1 MQSFLSAEVPSFPLT
16 MSPSF
21 KALLCLLTVLPHYNL
36 AQAARF
42 PAPLLEPLLEE
53 RQASTVPDYVITYG
67 RQQSHHDGPAVHI

>member
-1 MQSFLSAEVPSFPLT
+1 

-21 KALLCLLTVLPHYNL
+21 NVLLGLLTILLHYCL

-53 RQASTVPDYVITYG
+53 RQASTVPDFVTTYG
-67 RQQSHHDGPAVHI
+67 MQQSHHDGPALQA